1 MHGFACVSSPCYS
14 CPAPVP
20 ARPEPPD

>member
-1 MHGFACVSSPCYS
+1 MHGLACVSSPCYS